1 MYPTSYF
8 LANCFCFLLFSAL
21 SLLNL
26 SICVVPLFRSFLD
39 HRHFPNV
46 SEATLRRPILFTSL
60 ASRQYCEVSMP
71 ALRSLLRGKL
81 RVFNEEVFQVQLVF
95 FDEVLHHVAR
105 IDRVLRQP
113 LGHLLLVGA
122 SGAGKTIL
130 TKFVAW
136 MNGLSIFQIK
146 AGRNYNTDSFEQ
158 DLRVVMKR
166 AALKDERIA
175 FVIDES
181 NALGPAFLERMN
193 ALLASG
199 LHQYD

>member
-1 MYPTSYF
+1 MG
-8 LANCFCFLLFSAL
+8 
-21 SLLNL
+21 
-26 SICVVPLFRSFLD
+26 FRVLHF
-39 HRHFPNV
+39 RHFGGI
-46 SEATLRRPILFTSL
+46 SDAALQRPILFTSL
-60 ASRQYCEVSMP
+60 ASRQYREVSMP
-71 ALRSLLRGKL
+71 ALRSLLQGKL

-146 AGRNYNTDSFEQ
+146 AGRNYSTAAFEQ

-166 AALKDERIA
+166 AALKDEKIA

-199 LHQYD
+199 EYFGGFLSRFEFTFRPALEKVWCRNWDHPRH